1 MATQQIET
9 VTSAADRAKVALA
22 IGVLVA
28 GVVGFYWLADQP
40 TVIRVASV
48 LVGFIAGAGIALTSG
63 PGQRFFAF
71 ARDSWAETR
80 RVVWPSR
87 KETTQMTLVVFAFVV
102 IMAIFLWLV
111 DQGLNWFL
119 YDLLLGWK

>member
-1 MATQQIET
+1 MATQNVET
-9 VTSAADRAKVALA
+9 VTSAADRVKVVLA
-22 IGVLVA
+22 IAAVVA
-28 GVVGFYWLADQP
+28 GVIGYYWLAEQAA
-40 TVIRVASV
+40 VLRVASV
-48 LVGFIAGAGIALTSG
+48 LVGVLVGAGIAGTSG

-71 ARDSWAETR
+71 GRDSWSEAK

-111 DQGLNWFL
+111 DQGLNWAL